1 MVIGGSQQETL
12 DPGFVLMSNLQTY
25 KKSNSVK
32 YYNYAS
38 LIKKLPIPAKLRA
51 FLSYCDLWPDLD
63 RSQVKVVKG
72 NQFHRNQ
79 ITDTMINNIFYENIE
94 L

>member
-1 MVIGGSQQETL
+1 M
-12 DPGFVLMSNLQTY
+12 
-25 KKSNSVK
+25 K